1 MFAACCSV
9 LMAVSFWT
17 ASSEVSRKDKWFSK
31 KKKRWCM
38 RWWKRHVEEKDENV
52 FALLGK
58 HSKGY
63 KYKEEWSHSGALQRL
78 KQFVLS
84 YWWFKKCFIF
94 PGHKSTQITR
104 FINLKLSHLL
114 QLVKPS
120 CCRSFAGFK
129 TSGVTRQ
136 TVMLREKSKKQNIF
150 AVWRLL
156 MEICNRHRGWNYC
169 FVIALILTMG
179 KYIT

>member
-1 MFAACCSV
+1 MLQVKCPGR
-9 LMAVSFWT
+9 
-17 ASSEVSRKDKWFSK
+17 ASDFQKK

-38 RWWKRHVEEKDENV
+38 RWWKRRLQEKDENV

-63 KYKEEWSHSGALQRL
+63 KYKEDWSHSGALQRL

-120 CCRSFAGFK
+120 CCRSFVGFK
-129 TSGVTRQ
+129 TSEVTRK
-136 TVMLREKSKKQNIF
+136 TVMLREKSKNKTYLQFEGSWWKSVTDIEVEII
-150 AVWRLL
+150 ASLL
-156 MEICNRHRGWNYC
+156 H
-169 FVIALILTMG
+169 
-179 KYIT
+179 